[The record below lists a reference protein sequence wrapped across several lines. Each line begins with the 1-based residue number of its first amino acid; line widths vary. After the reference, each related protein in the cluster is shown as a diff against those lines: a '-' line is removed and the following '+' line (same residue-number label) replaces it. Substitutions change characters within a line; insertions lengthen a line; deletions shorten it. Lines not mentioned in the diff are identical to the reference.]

1 MKKFT
6 EFVAEAKD
14 PGEYDQEG
22 QMAMTQLNNIVDAAE
37 DLLAMLDEDENLPE
51 WVQNKVTKATDY
63 IRSVRDYLDAENGND
78 EEEDDEE
85 DDEDESMKESVEL
98 DEISRD
104 LARRYIRKVA
114 DKTNTG
120 ELSTKQVMKRKPGV
134 TLAGKKA
141 YPGVAGEP
149 RVRAT
154 ESVEQIDEISK
165 NLLRKV
171 SGKMLRR
178 GLGDDPKADKHMKS
192 ANLASAKLYP
202 DQYKN
207 SPLKAKVPAT
217 ESVEQIDELDK
228 KTLGSYIKKAS
239 TNQIGNTAK
248 VLAGKND
255 PETERA
261 RKRMGQRMSGIAK
274 ATDKLTKEEAEQID
288 ELKKST
294 LGSYI
299 KKSAAERGHAGI
311 EAGAGASGSKDQ
323 KDAMSTMKKRL
334 KGIKMATDRL
344 TKEEVEQIDEL
355 SKKTL
360 GSYVKKAKDDLGNRE
375 AEVTRNR
382 YVDPR
387 GVKDPVKYNNALL
400 MKRANRR
407 DNINKAVDKLTK
419 EEVKSS
425 DKKPE
430 KYTRPD
436 GKVAYR
442 MVVTDKKVIKND

>member
-1 MKKFT
+1 
-6 EFVAEAKD
+6 
-14 PGEYDQEG
+14 
-22 QMAMTQLNNIVDAAE
+22 
-37 DLLAMLDEDENLPE
+37 
-51 WVQNKVTKATDY
+51 
-63 IRSVRDYLDAENGND
+63 
-78 EEEDDEE
+78 
-85 DDEDESMKESVEL
+85 
-98 DEISRD
+98 
-104 LARRYIRKVA
+104 
-114 DKTNTG
+114 
-120 ELSTKQVMKRKPGV
+120 MKRKPGV

-149 RVRAT
+149 KVRAT
-154 ESVEQIDEISK
+154 ESVEQIDEISDK
-165 NLLRKV
+165 KLDAYRQKAFADQP
-171 SGKMLRR
+171 S
-178 GLGDDPKADKHMKS
+178 GDDGSDKYRKRKFGRD
-192 ANLASAKLYP
+192 LAFDK
-202 DQYKN
+202 QTGR
-207 SPLKAKVPAT
+207 AKVRAT
-217 ESVEQIDELDK
+217 KEEVELDELNK
-228 KTLGSYIKKAS
+228 STLGSYIKKAS

-387 GVKDPVKYNNALL
+387 GVKDPVKHNNALL

-407 DNINKAVDKLTK
+407 DNINKAVDKLTREQAEDDMAASPDEASMAMRQLDFIEDAAEK
-419 EEVKSS
+419 IKDRIGSGKGFPEWMQNKLSKLHGQMESLYSSLGEIEDEEDEMDMEEEVKSS

-436 GKVAYR
+436 GKVAFR
-442 MVVTDKKVIKND
+442 MVATDKKVMKND